1 MARREARRRVA
12 GAAAAALLL
21 AACGRIAPPQESFP
35 RLELAALDGRPGGLA
50 ALRGRAL
57 LVNYWATWCGPCRR
71 EMAGLER
78 LSRRAAGGFTVVGV
92 CVDEDL
98 NLAREWLRREGV
110 SFANFADPGLRISQ
124 ALRIDALP
132 ETFLVAADGRI
143 LERSRGA
150 REWDSGET
158 AAALQRAFAAGS

>member
-1 MARREARRRVA
+1 MTAFGARRRFT

-21 AACGRIAPPQESFP
+21 AACGRPAQPQERFP
-35 RLELAALDGRPGGLA
+35 RLELAALHGEPGW
-50 ALRGRAL
+50 RGAL
-57 LVNYWATWCGPCRR
+57 LVNYWATWCAPCRR

-78 LSRRAAGGFTVVGV
+78 LSRRAAARFTVVGV

-110 SFANFADPGLRISQ
+110 SFANFADPGLRISRQ

-132 ETFLVAADGRI
+132 ETFLVAADGRLI
-143 LERSRGA
+143 ERARGA
-150 REWDSGET
+150 REWDSAET
-158 AAALQRAFAAGS
+158 AAALERAFAAAS